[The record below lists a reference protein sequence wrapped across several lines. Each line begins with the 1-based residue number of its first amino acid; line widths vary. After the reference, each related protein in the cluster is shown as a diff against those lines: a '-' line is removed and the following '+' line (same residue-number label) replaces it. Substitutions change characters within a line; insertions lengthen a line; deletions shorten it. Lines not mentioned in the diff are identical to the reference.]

1 MQLQDFYHH
10 RRVQNIRKGRRPRMT
25 DDPEGGPEGPTF
37 PEDRQT
43 RRAAPTAPAAFPG
56 QSRRGT
62 AGATVGG

>member
-10 RRVQNIRKGRRPRMT
+10 SRVQNTKKGHRPRTT
-25 DDPEGGPEGPTF
+25 DDPEGGPDGPKF

-43 RRAAPTAPAAFPG
+43 RRAALTAPAFPV

-62 AGATVGG
+62 ATAGG